1 MKSLAAPLRQL
12 SAASLV
18 VLAAC
23 QPRTPA
29 SSLPDFADLVEKASP
44 SVVNISTVAVSGED
58 VAAGEDTPFNEFFR
72 KYFGDPEEPSA
83 ADPLPPQPQSL
94 GSGFVLW
101 ADGYVLTNRH
111 VVRDAQEVIV
121 KLSDRRQLN
130 AKVVGTDERSDLALL
145 KIEAT
150 GLPAVKVGDVAKL
163 RVGEWVLAIG
173 SPFGF
178 DYSVT
183 AGIVSAKGRAL
194 PNENYVPFLQTDV
207 AINPGNSGGPLFNV
221 QGEVV
226 GVNSQIFSQTGGY
239 MGVSFAIPIDVAAK
253 VAQQLK
259 EYGEVRRGWLG
270 VVVQEV
276 TRDLA
281 KSFGLE
287 RPEGALVSQVVP
299 GGPGEQ
305 AGLRPGDVILDFEG
319 RELAQSSALPPMVG
333 ATDPGT
339 PVALKVLR
347 EGKVVTM
354 KVVVGTLQADK
365 AGGGTPDAAP
375 PRSTRGILGIVVR
388 KLTPEEGQRA
398 QIVSGGAFVEEV
410 NEGAGR
416 DSGLLPGDLLLTIGG
431 DVVDS
436 PERLAE
442 VVERLTPGRSVPM
455 LVQRRGQPTFLAL
468 EVPEGDEPAP

>member
-1 MKSLAAPLRQL
+1 VKVP
-12 SAASLV
+12 AASLRHLLIPV
-18 VLAAC
+18 LLLAAC
-23 QPRTPA
+23 QRQGGPT
-29 SSLPDFADLVEKASP
+29 SLPDFADLVEDASP
-44 SVVNISTVAVSGED
+44 SVVNISTIGTPGD
-58 VAAGEDTPFNEFFR
+58 DTARRGDSPFDEFFKR
-72 KYFGDPEEPSA
+72 FFGDREEPPA
-83 ADPLPPQPQSL
+83 AEDQPLPQPQSL
-94 GSGFVLW
+94 GSGFILW

-121 KLSDRRQLN
+121 KLSDRRQFN
-130 AKVVGTDERSDLALL
+130 AKLIGTDERSDLALL
-145 KIEAT
+145 KIDAT
-150 GLPAVKVGDVAKL
+150 GLPAVKVGDVRKL

-194 PNENYVPFLQTDV
+194 PSENYVPFLQTDV

-221 QGEVV
+221 KGEVV

-259 EYGEVRRGWLG
+259 DYGEVRRGWLG

-281 KSFGLE
+281 KSFNLE
-287 RPEGALVSQVVP
+287 RPEGALVAQVVQ
-299 GGPGEQ
+299 GGPGDQ
-305 AGLRPGDVILDFEG
+305 AGLRVGDVILEFEG
-319 RELAQSSALPPMVG
+319 EQLPLSSALPPMVG

-339 PVALKVLR
+339 PVNLKVLR
-347 EGKVVTM
+347 DGKAVTI
-354 KVVVGTLQADK
+354 KVVVGTLQPEEA
-365 AGGGTPDAAP
+365 AGGTPDAEP
-375 PRSTRGILGIVVR
+375 PRSTRGVLGIVVR
-388 KLTPEEGQRA
+388 KLTPEERERA
-398 QIVSGGAFVEEV
+398 QIVSGGAVVQEV

-416 DSGLLPGDLLLTIGG
+416 ESGLLAGDILLTIGG
-431 DVVDS
+431 DEIDG

-442 VVERLTPGRSVPM
+442 VVGRLTPGRSVPM

-468 EVPEGDEPAP
+468 EVPQGDDEP